1 MLISPKSRRYHFQY
15 FEITKVFYLLM
26 ILQILTF
33 ISFISSSWQT
43 NSKDFNPGF
52 IKRPRYCCGKCELR
66 MLEHE
71 SLNMDSECPFQAYQR
86 QTKSSLCYTSDVMS
100 QDLYC
105 GPDIDPYVYYESPWD
120 TQKEDY
126 TLSKRSKSV
135 PATIRPPHF
144 IPNQWSR
151 HLTQNQMFPKH
162 GSFGT

>member
-1 MLISPKSRRYHFQY
+1 MPPLQTFQNYYIYIYILILHTMFTFVY
-15 FEITKVFYLLM
+15 FF
-26 ILQILTF
+26 
-33 ISFISSSWQT
+33 SFRQT
-43 NSKDFNPGF
+43 KDFNPGF
-52 IKRPRYCCGKCELR
+52 IKRPHYCCGKCELR

-100 QDLYC
+100 RDLFC

-120 TQKEDY
+120 AQTEDH
-126 TLSKRSKSV
+126 TLSMRSKSV

-151 HLTQNQMFPKH
+151 HLTPNQLFPKH